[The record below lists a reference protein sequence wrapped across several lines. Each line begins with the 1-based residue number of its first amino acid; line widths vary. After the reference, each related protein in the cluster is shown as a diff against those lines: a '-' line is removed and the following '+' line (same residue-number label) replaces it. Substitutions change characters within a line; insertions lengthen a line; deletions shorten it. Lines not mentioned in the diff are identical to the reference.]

1 VTGCARKEM
10 VRSPTSFERE
20 RLGES
25 ERSDVSEI
33 TEMAQTLETDHNER
47 AKVQSWRLHVLIE
60 AGYPLPL
67 AEKLADS
74 DADLHEAVKLI
85 GDGCTHE
92 TAARILL

>member
-1 VTGCARKEM
+1 MRANQA
-10 VRSPTSFERE
+10 
-20 RLGES
+20 
-25 ERSDVSEI
+25 DVSE
-33 TEMAQTLETDHNER
+33 TSEMTQIIETDQNER

-74 DADLHEAVKLI
+74 EADLHRAVELV
-85 GDGCTHE
+85 GSGCGHE

>member
-1 VTGCARKEM
+1 MT
-10 VRSPTSFERE
+10 
-20 RLGES
+20 
-25 ERSDVSEI
+25 
-33 TEMAQTLETDHNER
+33 QTIETDKDDR

-74 DADLHEAVKLI
+74 EADLHEAVELVGI
-85 GDGCTHE
+85 GCTHE